1 MSSKLK
7 IAILALVAVVAA
19 LAGMWLARLQAPPVE
34 PESRA
39 LALEH
44 ATVLPAARPLPAFEL
59 LDQQSRAF
67 SPGQLA
73 GRWSLVFFGFTNC
86 PDVCPATLATL
97 AAARRELA
105 SLPAAQQPDVV
116 LVSVDPGRDT
126 PERLAEY
133 LAFFDPSFTGVTGDA
148 AQIARLTEALG
159 VAVIIGEADAQGRY
173 TVDHSTT
180 IFLVNPA
187 GAVSAIFSAPHTPDG
202 IAHDYRLILHHIG
215 GSEA

>member
-1 MSSKLK
+1 MSSSLK
-7 IAILALVAVVAA
+7 IAVLALVAVVAA

-34 PESRA
+34 PESRT

-44 ATVLPAARPLPAFEL
+44 ATVFPAARALPAFEL

-67 SPGQLA
+67 GPGWFT

-86 PDVCPATLATL
+86 PDVCPTTLATL
-97 AAARRELA
+97 AAVRRELA
-105 SLPAAQQPDVV
+105 SLPAAQQPDIV

-126 PERLAEY
+126 PGRLAEY

-173 TVDHSTT
+173 TVDHSTNV
-180 IFLVNPA
+180 FLVNPA
-187 GAVSAIFSAPHTPDG
+187 GAVSAVFGAPHTPDG
-202 IAHDYRLILHHIG
+202 IAHDYRLILNRIG